1 MKKLEIKELTTK
13 ELIEKIQDE
22 KLLLTKL
29 KLNHHINP
37 LDNPMK
43 IRETRRNIARLM
55 TELRARQLKEQKEQ
69 KAQHQKNKK

>member
-1 MKKLEIKELTTK
+1 MKKVEIKDLTTK

-22 KLLLTKL
+22 KLMLTKM

-43 IRETRRNIARLM
+43 IRQTRKNIARFM
-55 TELRARQLKEQKEQ
+55 TELRTRQLNE
-69 KAQHQKNKK
+69 NKK

>member
-1 MKKLEIKELTTK
+1 MKRIEIKDLTTK

-22 KLLLTKL
+22 KLLLTKM

-43 IRETRRNIARLM
+43 IRQTRRNIARLM
-55 TELRARQLKEQKEQ
+55 TELRARQLKEKQ
-69 KAQHQKNKK
+69 NS

>member
-1 MKKLEIKELTTK
+1 MKKIEIKDLTTK

-22 KLLLTKL
+22 KLMLTKM

-43 IRETRRNIARLM
+43 IRQTRRTIARLM
-55 TELRARQLKEQKEQ
+55 TELRKRQLNE
-69 KAQHQKNKK
+69 NIKK

>member
-1 MKKLEIKELTTK
+1 MKKVEIIDLTTK

-22 KLLLTKL
+22 KMMLTKM

-43 IRETRRNIARLM
+43 IRQTRRTIARLM
-55 TELRARQLKEQKEQ
+55 TELRKRQLNEQ
-69 KAQHQKNKK
+69 NK

>member
-1 MKKLEIKELTTK
+1 MKNIEIKDLTTK

-22 KLLLTKL
+22 KLMLTKM

-43 IRETRRNIARLM
+43 IRQTRRTIARLM
-55 TELRARQLKEQKEQ
+55 TELRKRQLN
-69 KAQHQKNKK
+69 KNIK

>member
-1 MKKLEIKELTTK
+1 MKKIDIKDLTTK

-22 KLLLTKL
+22 KLLLTKM

-43 IRETRRNIARLM
+43 LRRTRQNIARLM
-55 TELRARQLKEQKEQ
+55 TELRLRELKEQK
-69 KAQHQKNKK
+69 K

>member
-1 MKKLEIKELTTK
+1 MKQVEIKDLTTK

-22 KLLLTKL
+22 KLMLTKM

-43 IRETRRNIARLM
+43 IRQTRRTIARLM
-55 TELRARQLKEQKEQ
+55 SELRKRQLNENIK
-69 KAQHQKNKK
+69 

>member
-1 MKKLEIKELTTK
+1 MKKVEISDLTTK

-22 KLLLTKL
+22 KLILTKM

-43 IRETRRNIARLM
+43 IRQTRRNIASLM
-55 TELRARQLKEQKEQ
+55 TELRKRQLKEN
-69 KAQHQKNKK
+69 NK

>member
-1 MKKLEIKELTTK
+1 MKKIDIKDLTTK

-22 KLLLTKL
+22 KLLLTKM

-43 IRETRRNIARLM
+43 LRQTRRNIARLM
-55 TELRARQLKEQKEQ
+55 TELRLRELKEQ
-69 KAQHQKNKK
+69 NKS

>member
-1 MKKLEIKELTTK
+1 MKNVEIKDLTTK

-22 KLLLTKL
+22 KLMLTKM

-43 IRETRRNIARLM
+43 IRQTRRTIARLM
-55 TELRARQLKEQKEQ
+55 TELRKRQLQNIK
-69 KAQHQKNKK
+69 

>member
-1 MKKLEIKELTTK
+1 MKKVEIIDLTTK

-22 KLLLTKL
+22 KMMLTKM

-43 IRETRRNIARLM
+43 IRQTRRTIARLM
-55 TELRARQLKEQKEQ
+55 TELRKRQLKEQ
-69 KAQHQKNKK
+69 NK